1 MSTQPEPTEALLPI
15 GSVVEQVS
23 RTYPDVTHSSL
34 RFLEREGL
42 IVPIRSSGGHR
53 LYTAKHIQD
62 VLLIKEWQGL
72 RLSLAE
78 IRQRLALRSAREDPH
93 ALASSLFDHY
103 LAGNFDQART
113 IVLAADDAGL
123 SLVSM
128 YGDVLSAV
136 LIEVGARWEQGTLN
150 VSQEREI
157 SEAIKDL
164 VAELTARHQPAQHHG
179 PVVVAASI
187 RGELHEIGI
196 RMICGLL
203 GAAGFRVFYLGP
215 NIESRFLLE
224 AYERHRPG
232 AILLSI
238 QNSANL
244 ASLQEA
250 ISLLLGNTADLPPAV
265 IVGGAAVSGNEALI
279 REWGAQP
286 LSAHNLQQIPS
297 RVLHAIDARTP
308 R

>member
-1 MSTQPEPTEALLPI
+1 MSTQTDSPGELLPI
-15 GSVVEQVS
+15 GVVVDRVG

-42 IVPIRSSGGHR
+42 IVPIRSAGGHR
-53 LYTAKHIQD
+53 LYTPNHVQQL
-62 VLLIKEWQGL
+62 LLIKEWQGQ

-78 IRQRLALRSAREDPH
+78 IRQRLALQSAREDPH
-93 ALASSLFDHY
+93 ALAGTLLDHY
-103 LAGNFDQART
+103 LAGEFDQAHAM
-113 IVLAADDAGL
+113 VLAADAAGL
-123 SLVSM
+123 SLVSL
-128 YGDVLSAV
+128 YGDVLSAALV
-136 LIEVGARWEQGTLN
+136 EVGARWEQGTLT

-164 VAELTARHQPAQHHG
+164 VTELAARHQPTHHRG
-179 PVVVAASI
+179 PVVVAASV

-203 GAAGFRVFYLGP
+203 GAAGFVVFYLGP
-215 NIESRFLLE
+215 NIEPRFLVE
-224 AYERHRPG
+224 ASGRHHPS

-244 ASLQEA
+244 ASLQET
-250 ISLLLGNTADLPPAV
+250 ISLILENRGDPPPAV
-265 IVGGAAVSGNEALI
+265 IVGGAAVAGNEARI

-286 LSAHNLQQIPS
+286 LSARNLHGLPS
-297 RVLHAIDARTP
+297 LMLQAIGKNSP